1 MEGVAPERG
10 VISGGGGPGD
20 DADAG
25 IAETGC
31 VVRRM
36 PSVANLHRD
45 IAQALKHL
53 GRSHRPLPSSHATLG
68 ALCFLQGKKARVPPH
83 GVRPAAVRAK
93 GTLARLNREPDE
105 LSASHI
111 IVTVRLIVDY
121 VTYCDHEL
129 VTGIGQDV

>member
-68 ALCFLQGKKARVPPH
+68 ALCFLQGKKSARATAWSPS
-83 GVRPAAVRAK
+83 GCCTCQGDTGSA
-93 GTLARLNREPDE
+93 EPGN
-105 LSASHI
+105 LMGCLR
-111 IVTVRLIVDY
+111 VT
-121 VTYCDHEL
+121 
-129 VTGIGQDV
+129 

>member
-53 GRSHRPLPSSHATLG
+53 GRSHRPLPVITCDTGRFVLST
-68 ALCFLQGKKARVPPH
+68 GKKSARATAWSPSGCCTCQGDTGSAEP
-83 GVRPAAVRAK
+83 
-93 GTLARLNREPDE
+93 GT
-105 LSASHI
+105 
-111 IVTVRLIVDY
+111 
-121 VTYCDHEL
+121 
-129 VTGIGQDV
+129 

>member
-36 PSVANLHRD
+36 PSGANLHRD

-53 GRSHRPLPSSHATLG
+53 GRSHRPLPVITCDTGRFVLSTG
-68 ALCFLQGKKARVPPH
+68 EKK
-83 GVRPAAVRAK
+83 RACH
-93 GTLARLNREPDE
+93 RME
-105 LSASHI
+105 S
-111 IVTVRLIVDY
+111 VRLLY
-121 VTYCDHEL
+121 VPRGHWL
-129 VTGIGQDV
+129 G